1 MTLTD
6 LQINS
11 CSALKMLYET
21 IEELLK
27 MYPDGLTN
35 SEIAYKLELGSSHNN
50 AQHDYLTYSL
60 LGNMM
65 KAGKVKKIKVKRKV
79 FYVLS

>member
-1 MTLTD
+1 MTLSN
-6 LQINS
+6 LQTIS
-11 CSALKMLYET
+11 YSALKILYET

-35 SEIAYKLELGSSHNN
+35 SEIAHNLELGSSHEN

-65 KAGKVKKIKVKRKV
+65 KVGKVKKTKIKRKV
-79 FYVLS
+79 LYILL